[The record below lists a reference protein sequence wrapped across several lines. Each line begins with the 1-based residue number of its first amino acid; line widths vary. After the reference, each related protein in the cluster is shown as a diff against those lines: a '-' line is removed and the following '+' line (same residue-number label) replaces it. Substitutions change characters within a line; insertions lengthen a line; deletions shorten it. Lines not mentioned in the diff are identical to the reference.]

1 MDAAAILRQ
10 AREAAGLSLRD
21 LAGRAGT
28 SHSTLAAY
36 ESGRVTPTVSTLDR
50 IVGAAG
56 WTIDVDLRARPYDA
70 APSERGRELAAV
82 LDLAGQF
89 PARHSAVLEFPVFPG
104 RP

>member
-1 MDAAAILRQ
+1 VDAAVILRH

-21 LAGRAGT
+21 LASRAGT

-50 IVGAAG
+50 IVHAAG
-56 WTIDVDLRARPYDA
+56 WTIDVDVRPRPYDA
-70 APSERGRELAAV
+70 SPSERGLELAAV
-82 LDLAGQF
+82 LELAGEF
-89 PARHSAVLEFPVFPG
+89 PARHSPALAFPVFPG